1 MSTIEWFKNGIP
13 LAANLTH
20 TSVSNSKLHLRKPNH
35 HERNEYTCAAHNEA
49 GTVHSQN
56 SYVPN
61 VAVADTIVNGTVHH
75 HKSKHTI
82 KKYKHDQLNRT
93 QHHHQHNHDTN
104 RTYLFRLKRGDAANI
119 VKLPLTQLDV
129 DENGSATLNCDL
141 GRNAKKTHGNSVKWQ
156 KDGKSFR
163 HIDINGQA
171 TPSPE
176 LSSDNAMPREDCKR
190 YILFN

>member
-1 MSTIEWFKNGIP
+1 M
-13 LAANLTH
+13 AANLTH
-20 TSVSNSKLHLRKPNH
+20 TSISNSKLHIRKPNH
-35 HERNEYTCAAHNEA
+35 HERNEYSCAAHNEA

-61 VAVADTIVNGTVHH
+61 VAAADTLVNGTIVHH

-93 QHHHQHNHDTN
+93 QHHHHQHNNNHDAN
-104 RTYLFRLKRGDAANI
+104 RTYLYRLKRGDAANI
-119 VKLPLTQLDV
+119 VKLPLTQLNI
-129 DENGSATLNCDL
+129 DENGSITLNCDL
-141 GRNAKKTHGNSVKWQ
+141 GRNAKKTQGNSVKWQ

-171 TPSPE
+171 TPLPE
-176 LSSDNAMPREDCKR
+176 LSSDNAMPREDCKF
-190 YILFN
+190 LTLLK